1 MKREISQHT
10 SLKHFR
16 TLPRYN
22 TDNRYRDEK
31 LTLILK
37 TLKVTR
43 QTASASFGSFCYVKK
58 RVQRLQAKKAKYLM
72 SKKVKKATFS
82 LNLRGVLK

>member
-16 TLPRYN
+16 ILPHYN
-22 TDNRYRDEK
+22 AYNRYRDEM

-58 RVQRLQAKKAKYLM
+58 G
-72 SKKVKKATFS
+72 F
-82 LNLRGVLK
+82 RGYKRRKQNIS